1 MEKKTRKKSELLTVI
16 VVLVVT
22 ISVVTVGYAIYTRIV
37 NEVQYNQSKLEAE
50 QENKEQNNNSEIL
63 FKLSDNKYINKYGY
77 IIHNSNISDVTILEG
92 ITIKDN
98 QERLD
103 ENSLSLLS
111 ELIKLRET
119 LENID
124 LLEKINKIDVRD
136 IENIKL
142 SINSENKTV
151 ELGNFEN
158 LTSKC
163 LYIKNIMEQEKNK
176 KGTISVKDVNKVY
189 FRESI

>member
-92 ITIKDN
+92 ITI
-98 QERLD
+98 
-103 ENSLSLLS
+103 
-111 ELIKLRET
+111 
-119 LENID
+119 
-124 LLEKINKIDVRD
+124 
-136 IENIKL
+136 
-142 SINSENKTV
+142 
-151 ELGNFEN
+151 
-158 LTSKC
+158 
-163 LYIKNIMEQEKNK
+163 
-176 KGTISVKDVNKVY
+176 
-189 FRESI
+189 

>member
-22 ISVVTVGYAIYTRIV
+22 ISVVIVGYAIYIRIV
-37 NEVQYNQSKLEAE
+37 NEVQYNQSKIQTE

-63 FKLSDNKYINKYGY
+63 YKLSDNKYINKYGY

-124 LLEKINKIDVRD
+124 LLEKVNKIDVRD

-142 SINSENKTV
+142 SINS
-151 ELGNFEN
+151 
-158 LTSKC
+158 
-163 LYIKNIMEQEKNK
+163 
-176 KGTISVKDVNKVY
+176 
-189 FRESI
+189 

>member
-124 LLEKINKIDVRD
+124 LLEKVNKIDVRD

-158 LTSKC
+158 LTSKS

-176 KGTISVKDVNKVY
+176 KGTISVKDVNNVY